1 VAEENSAGGRSSSI
15 PQRTFAKI
23 SDHGLPVREAAG
35 VSNASDDRL
44 GCCRSTGGPVT
55 EGNLVFQIRKRKRIE
70 AHAG

>member
-1 VAEENSAGGRSSSI
+1 MAEENSSGDRSSSM

-23 SDHGLPVREAAG
+23 SYHGLPVREAAR

-44 GCCRSTGGPVT
+44 GCCRSTSGPVT
-55 EGNLVFQIRKRKRIE
+55 EGNLVLQIRKKMRIE